1 MSAEEMEKLDTV
13 EAETMRETEEGFVPE
28 AEDTP
33 GETQEGGFRRNLR
46 RKVGAGAVALVTS
59 ASMLVGGIFN
69 SPAMLPDDEDPM
81 PQIAY
86 TESDEDDLDGSGD
99 DGDGK
104 DGAAAPEAAEEEAP
118 ETAPPVEEPQQAPD
132 VWDDVRRKLQ
142 RLPLGVRLLAV
153 PLAALLCGCVGPK
166 AREVQLDQQAMSAAI
181 EPQDV
186 RRTVEKMVDSM
197 LADRE
202 FIAEYVAGKPVL
214 DIGPLQNRSTMHLDM
229 QSITDS
235 IRTKLIR
242 SRKFRFMDRTTSAT
256 DLQFMNDQALNGMTD
271 PSKAVAAGQQS
282 AAQLYLYGAL
292 TEMRQQVDGVTD
304 RYFKFTLNM
313 KDIASGE
320 IAWTDE
326 QEIRKQQTKATLGF

>member
-1 MSAEEMEKLDTV
+1 MMKQ
-13 EAETMRETEEGFVPE
+13 MMI
-28 AEDTP
+28 
-33 GETQEGGFRRNLR
+33 
-46 RKVGAGAVALVTS
+46 VGSVA
-59 ASMLVGGIFN
+59 
-69 SPAMLPDDEDPM
+69 
-81 PQIAY
+81 
-86 TESDEDDLDGSGD
+86 
-99 DGDGK
+99 
-104 DGAAAPEAAEEEAP
+104 
-118 ETAPPVEEPQQAPD
+118 
-132 VWDDVRRKLQ
+132 
-142 RLPLGVRLLAV
+142 
-153 PLAALLCGCVGPK
+153 LAALLCGCVGPK

-235 IRTKLIR
+235 IRTKL
-242 SRKFRFMDRTTSAT
+242 
-256 DLQFMNDQALNGMTD
+256 ALNGMTD

>member
-1 MSAEEMEKLDTV
+1 MKHSILI
-13 EAETMRETEEGFVPE
+13 
-28 AEDTP
+28 
-33 GETQEGGFRRNLR
+33 
-46 RKVGAGAVALVTS
+46 AGA
-59 ASMLVGGIFN
+59 
-69 SPAMLPDDEDPM
+69 
-81 PQIAY
+81 
-86 TESDEDDLDGSGD
+86 
-99 DGDGK
+99 
-104 DGAAAPEAAEEEAP
+104 
-118 ETAPPVEEPQQAPD
+118 
-132 VWDDVRRKLQ
+132 
-142 RLPLGVRLLAV
+142 AV
-153 PLAALLCGCVGPK
+153 AALLCGCAGPR

-186 RRTVEKMVDSM
+186 RRTIEKMVDSM
-197 LADRE
+197 LEDRE

-214 DIGPLQNRSTMHLDM
+214 DIGPMQNRSTMHLDM
-229 QSITDS
+229 TSITDS
-235 IRTKLIR
+235 IRTKLVR

-271 PSKAVAAGQQS
+271 PTKAVSAGQQS

-313 KDIASGE
+313 KDLRTGE